1 MDHRRRLAAVSAAQL
16 ATGVA
21 GMVVALR
28 REHPYE
34 FLILRGRADKIA
46 RDSILLGTALSA
58 PVAMLATQAVAIRSL
73 LASDDPAAESIAR
86 LLGAVMVV
94 GYLGEKQVRH
104 RLRHPDPVETT
115 VAVTGIALAAAMA
128 QSSATT
134 SR

>member
-1 MDHRRRLAAVSAAQL
+1 MA
-16 ATGVA
+16 
-21 GMVVALR
+21 VALR
-28 REHPYE
+28 RRHAYE
-34 FLILRGRADKIA
+34 FLVLRGRPDRIA
-46 RDSILLGTALSA
+46 RDSLLLGTALSA
-58 PVAMLATQAVAIRSL
+58 PVAMLATQAVAIGSL
-73 LASDDPAAESIAR
+73 LASDDPDAETITR